1 MAYLVKDT
9 LTGRVVR
16 TFARTRL
23 ADASYMASELNRK
36 AGQGRYEVRGWGV
49 DRYPPVP
56 AEPALPVDFGG

>member
-23 ADASYMASELNRK
+23 ADASYMASELNRRET
-36 AGQGRYEVRGWGV
+36 GRYVVKGWGV

-56 AEPALPVDFGG
+56 TEPTLPVDFS